1 MSALPALAEAE
12 VAFRRE
18 NPAYATTSHLDEL
31 RISDYGR
38 LDRLGHVYL
47 DYTGAG
53 LYAESQIS
61 AHMALLNSHVYVP
74 TQEGA
79 ILFDFTQWG
88 WIHVIGGAF
97 VALVGIVVMSTG
109 ATWARV
115 LGVLAALLQAIGMVA
130 FIQAYPFWT
139 IATIALDVTVI
150 YGLLVS
156 PYRTQQV

>member
-1 MSALPALAEAE
+1 MRTMSSAS
-12 VAFRRE
+12 RG
-18 NPAYATTSHLDEL
+18 NDE
-31 RISDYGR
+31 YGR
-38 LDRLGHVYL
+38 YL
-47 DYTGAG
+47 DDTPPGEMAPNPVEKVLNGWTAFSGVVLLLAGCFGAING
-53 LYAESQIS
+53 VI
-61 AHMALLNSHVYVP
+61 ALLNSHVYVP

-97 VALVGIVVMSTG
+97 IALVGIVVMSTG

-115 LGVLAALLQAIGMVA
+115 LGILVALLQAIGMVA

-156 PYRTQQV
+156 PYRTQQF